1 MKKMAD
7 GFSMD
12 GHLVNDDFERE
23 FEKDS
28 VYLLEEKMLM
38 EQEYREWLLR
48 NRKPAKIVVVDKDK
62 ILNHE
67 FVSNILP
74 F

>member
-1 MKKMAD
+1 MRIII
-7 GFSMD
+7 
-12 GHLVNDDFERE
+12 NDDFERE

-28 VYLLEEKMLM
+28 VYLLEERMLM
-38 EQEYREWLLR
+38 EQEYREWLLK

-62 ILNHE
+62 ILQNE
-67 FVSNILP
+67 PVYNLLP

>member
-1 MKKMAD
+1 MQMNTIIAED
-7 GFSMD
+7 Y
-12 GHLVNDDFERE
+12 ERE

-38 EQEYREWLLR
+38 EQEYREWLSK
-48 NRKPAKIVVVDKDK
+48 NRKPAKIVIIDKDK
-62 ILNHE
+62 ILQNE
-67 FVSNILP
+67 SVRYVLP

>member
-1 MKKMAD
+1 MNTIIAED
-7 GFSMD
+7 Y
-12 GHLVNDDFERE
+12 ERE

-38 EQEYREWLLR
+38 EQEYRDWLSK
-48 NRKPAKIVVVDKDK
+48 NRKPAKIVVIDKDK
-62 ILNHE
+62 ILQNE
-67 FVSNILP
+67 PLRYVLP

>member
-1 MKKMAD
+1 MQMRITTI
-7 GFSMD
+7 
-12 GHLVNDDFERE
+12 NDDFERE

-38 EQEYREWLLR
+38 EQEYREWLSK
-48 NRKPAKIVVVDKDK
+48 NRKPAKIVIVDKDK
-62 ILNHE
+62 ILQNE
-67 FVSNILP
+67 SVRNLLP

>member
-1 MKKMAD
+1 MQMRITTI
-7 GFSMD
+7 
-12 GHLVNDDFERE
+12 NNDFERE

-38 EQEYREWLLR
+38 EQEYREWLSK

-67 FVSNILP
+67 SVRNLLP

>member
-1 MKKMAD
+1 MQMNTIIAED
-7 GFSMD
+7 Y
-12 GHLVNDDFERE
+12 ERE

-38 EQEYREWLLR
+38 EQEYRDWLSK
-48 NRKPAKIVVVDKDK
+48 NRKPAKIVIIDKDK
-62 ILNHE
+62 ILQNE
-67 FVSNILP
+67 SVRYVLP

>member
-1 MKKMAD
+1 MQM
-7 GFSMD
+7 
-12 GHLVNDDFERE
+12 NTIINEDFERE
-23 FEKDS
+23 FEKDG

-38 EQEYREWLLR
+38 EQEYREWLSK
-48 NRKPAKIVVVDKDK
+48 NRKPAKIVVVYKDK

-67 FVSNILP
+67 SVRNLLP

>member
-1 MKKMAD
+1 MQMNTII
-7 GFSMD
+7 GE
-12 GHLVNDDFERE
+12 DFERE

-38 EQEYREWLLR
+38 EQEYREWLTK
-48 NRKPAKIVVVDKDK
+48 NRKPAKIVVIDKDK
-62 ILNHE
+62 ILQNE
-67 FVSNILP
+67 SVRNLLP

>member
-1 MKKMAD
+1 MQMNTIIGED
-7 GFSMD
+7 Y
-12 GHLVNDDFERE
+12 ERE

-38 EQEYREWLLR
+38 EQEYREWLSK
-48 NRKPAKIVVVDKDK
+48 NRKPAKIVVIDKDK
-62 ILNHE
+62 ILQNE
-67 FVSNILP
+67 PVRDILP

>member
-1 MKKMAD
+1 MQMNTIIAED
-7 GFSMD
+7 Y
-12 GHLVNDDFERE
+12 ERE

-38 EQEYREWLLR
+38 EQEYRDWLSK
-48 NRKPAKIVVVDKDK
+48 NRKPAKIVVIDKDK
-62 ILNHE
+62 ILQNE
-67 FVSNILP
+67 PLRYVLP

>member
-1 MKKMAD
+1 
-7 GFSMD
+7 MD

>member
-1 MKKMAD
+1 MQM
-7 GFSMD
+7 
-12 GHLVNDDFERE
+12 NTIINEDFERE

-38 EQEYREWLLR
+38 EQEYKEWLLK
-48 NRKPAKIVVVDKDK
+48 NRKPAKIVIVDKDK
-62 ILNHE
+62 ILQNE
-67 FVSNILP
+67 SVRYVLP

>member
-1 MKKMAD
+1 M
-7 GFSMD
+7 
-12 GHLVNDDFERE
+12 LNEDFERE

-28 VYLLEEKMLM
+28 VYLLEEKMLI
-38 EQEYREWLLR
+38 EQEYREWLVQ

-62 ILNHE
+62 ILNHGS
-67 FVSNILP
+67 VSNVLP

>member
-1 MKKMAD
+1 MQM
-7 GFSMD
+7 
-12 GHLVNDDFERE
+12 NTIINEDFERE

-28 VYLLEEKMLM
+28 VYLLEEKMLV
-38 EQEYREWLLR
+38 EQEYREWLLQ

-67 FVSNILP
+67 SVSNVLP